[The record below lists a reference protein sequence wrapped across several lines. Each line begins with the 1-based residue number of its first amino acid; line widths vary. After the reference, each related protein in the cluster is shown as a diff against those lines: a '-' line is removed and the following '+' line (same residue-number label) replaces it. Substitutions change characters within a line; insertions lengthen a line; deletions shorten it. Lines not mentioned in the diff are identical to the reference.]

1 MTDKAGDI
9 AMLIKKHIH
18 NELTGEER
26 RTLNNWIDESN
37 ENRQVFNEMTN
48 EDSLRE
54 AMQEFYDFTRNHD
67 RGQSMAVVGMH
78 HGKTNWIKYF
88 LAAAVVIIAVS
99 LIWLLALNNKNGK
112 QVAVTDTAAKTMTAD
127 IPPGGNKAV
136 LILADGSTIK
146 LDDARNGVIAEQGKT
161 VINKKNG
168 ELVYN
173 EGKVSTKGNAIS
185 WNTVTTPRG
194 GQYQLSLPDGSKV
207 SLNAASSLRFPVSF
221 SGDKR
226 VVKLEGEAYFEVAP
240 SFGKNGKRPFI
251 VEVNGMEVEV
261 LGTHFNIMAYA
272 DEPDTKTTLI
282 EGSVKVSN
290 GSSVT
295 ILKARQQ
302 ALTTTGNTTT
312 GIRVNN
318 EADVMEAI
326 AWKNGVFQFNN
337 ADLKTVM
344 RNIARWYDVDISYE
358 GQLPEKRFTGR
369 MSRNMNASEVL
380 SGIEFIGVH
389 FKIGEKKIVV
399 LP

>member
-1 MTDKAGDI
+1 MIDKAGDI

-18 NELTGEER
+18 NEITDDER
-26 RTLNNWIDESN
+26 QTLNNWIDESN

-54 AMQEFYDFTRNHD
+54 AMQEFYAFARDHVQ
-67 RGQSMAVVGMH
+67 GSSAAIVSMQ

-88 LAAAVVIIAVS
+88 LAAAVVIITVS
-99 LIWLLALNNKNGK
+99 LIWLLANNRNGK
-112 QVAVTDTAAKTMTAD
+112 QVAVTDTATKNTMPD

-136 LILADGSTIK
+136 LTLADGSTIK

-161 VINKKNG
+161 VINKRNG

-173 EGKVSTKGNAIS
+173 DGKVKAKGNTIS
-185 WNTVTTPRG
+185 WNTVATPRG
-194 GQYQLSLPDGSKV
+194 GQYQLSLPDGSRAW
-207 SLNAASSLRFPVSF
+207 LNAASSLRFPVSF
-221 SGDKR
+221 SGEKR
-226 VVKLEGEAYFEVAP
+226 VVKLEGEAYFEIAP
-240 SFGKNGKRPFI
+240 SSGKNGKRPFI

-261 LGTHFNIMAYA
+261 LGTHFNIMSYV

-295 ILKARQQ
+295 ILKPGQQ

-318 EADVMEAI
+318 GADVTEAI
-326 AWKNGVFQFNN
+326 AWKDGIFQFNN

-344 RNIARWYDVDISYE
+344 RDIARWYNVDISYE

-380 SGIEFIGVH
+380 SGIEFIGVR